1 MTATFDLFAAIQ
13 IVLGISAFLFG
24 WLLKVLFSR
33 IDKLES
39 TDTAHAVHVA
49 GRIDKLETVDA
60 QLVREVGQTR
70 LELASNYVH
79 KSDLQHIMAPI
90 YDTLR
95 RIEDKL
101 DKKVDK
107 EGS

>member
-1 MTATFDLFAAIQ
+1 MTATFDLLAAVQ
-13 IVLGISAFLFG
+13 IVLAIATFLFG
-24 WLLKVLFSR
+24 WLLKVLFERIDKLETADSSHASHVASR
-33 IDKLES
+33 IDKLE
-39 TDTAHAVHVA
+39 
-49 GRIDKLETVDA
+49 GVDA